1 MTRLFPAGT
10 AVIAVALASFAAA
23 QNPAKPA
30 TRAPAS
36 NPAPTAAPL
45 SAPQRAAV
53 TDLFAALK
61 LQQEVQSMPES
72 MIDGEIARN
81 PGMAPFRDL
90 MVAWLKKYMTWPAM
104 EPQLMQLY
112 ASNFT
117 EEELKSM
124 AAFYRSPAG
133 QKAVQKM
140 PEMMQR
146 TAMLGAQ
153 LSQPHSEELKS
164 QMSARAE
171 ELQKKEAGAA
181 TAPAPRATAPTKKP

>member
-23 QNPAKPA
+23 QNPTKPA

-36 NPAPTAAPL
+36 NPAPTAAPI

-181 TAPAPRATAPTKKP
+181 TAPAPRATPRKP